1 MLVAQRQNQCIR
13 SCDLNLIPRCSD
25 KDRGSNC
32 GKRQTEVGK
41 IHVIFDYLWYSRRK
55 DARKRAIGIG
65 RIRKLPARTR
75 KPVTSISGVDVRVVT
90 AGQLRHCITQAGS
103 QKQKHAYLIPRDC
116 CQASV
121 MHLNEY
127 LVVAAQIG

>member
-1 MLVAQRQNQCIR
+1 MLVAQSQNQCIR
-13 SCDLNLIPRCSD
+13 SRALNLIPRCSD
-25 KDRGSNC
+25 KDRGSDC
-32 GKRQTEVGK
+32 GKRQTEVGE
-41 IHVIFDYLWYSRRK
+41 IHVIFDYLRYTRRK
-55 DARKRAIGIG
+55 NVGKRAVGIG

-90 AGQLRHCITQAGS
+90 TGQLRHCVTEAGS
-103 QKQKHAYLIPRDC
+103 QKQKDAYLIPRDC

-127 LVVAAQIG
+127 LVVAAQVG